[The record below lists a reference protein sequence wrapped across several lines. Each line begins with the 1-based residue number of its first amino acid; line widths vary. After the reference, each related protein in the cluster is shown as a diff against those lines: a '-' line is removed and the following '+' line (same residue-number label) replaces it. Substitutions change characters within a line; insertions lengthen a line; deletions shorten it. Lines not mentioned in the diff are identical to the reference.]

1 MARILVIEDERII
14 RTIVKHTLEED
25 GHEVIEASDGEEG
38 IREYKKNQI
47 DLVITD
53 IIMPVKEGIE
63 TIKELRRDYPDVKII
78 AMSGGGKISSV
89 DYLKLARQFGALA
102 TYDKSS
108 DWGKLIQMVRE
119 VLEK

>member
-1 MARILVIEDERII
+1 
-14 RTIVKHTLEED
+14 
-25 GHEVIEASDGEEG
+25 
-38 IREYKKNQI
+38 
-47 DLVITD
+47 
-53 IIMPVKEGIE
+53 MPKKEGIE

-108 DWGKLIQMVRE
+108 DWGKLVDMVRE
-119 VLEK
+119 ALKT